1 MWAVIAMV
9 VFLIATM
16 FDYRWLRTF
25 AWPIYFVN
33 VGLLILTLRSG
44 RAPATRGRRPAGS

>member
-16 FDYRWLRTF
+16 FDYKWLRTF
-25 AWPIYFVN
+25 ACLSTF
-33 VGLLILTLRSG
+33 
-44 RAPATRGRRPAGS
+44 